1 MPKNKNLPLLGAPR
15 RGSVNNPSV
24 TLTPAVSTMRTKSPV
39 ESTPEIDTNAIELA
53 AESVARWR
61 QIDVALTP
69 IIGRRGI
76 VAIYKKALNL
86 THADFPWLASTS
98 EDDTS
103 FDNFTS
109 LHTALAQQT
118 SAVIMAANLSLHR
131 SFNKLLVSLIGE
143 SLSERLLQSIDA
155 CFHREAIQLH
165 SEGLSDERSYA

>member
-1 MPKNKNLPLLGAPR
+1 
-15 RGSVNNPSV
+15 
-24 TLTPAVSTMRTKSPV
+24 MRTKNSFV
-39 ESTPEIDTNAIELA
+39 SSPEIDTSAAELA

-86 THADFPWLASTS
+86 THADFPWLATMS
-98 EDDTS
+98 EDDTF

-109 LHTALAQQT
+109 LQAALAQQT

-131 SFNKLLVSLIGE
+131 AFNKLLVSLIGE
-143 SLSERLLQSIDA
+143 SLSERLLQSIDS
-155 CFHREAIQLH
+155 CFNREATHLYDADM
-165 SEGLSDERSYA
+165 LAERKYA

>member
-1 MPKNKNLPLLGAPR
+1 MQPQNY
-15 RGSVNNPSV
+15 
-24 TLTPAVSTMRTKSPV
+24 V
-39 ESTPEIDTNAIELA
+39 ESIPEIDPTAIELA

-61 QIDVALTP
+61 QIDAALTP

-76 VAIYKKALNL
+76 VAIYKKAHNL
-86 THADFPWLASTS
+86 TREDFPWLASTS

-118 SAVIMAANLSLHR
+118 SAAILAANLALHR
-131 SFNKLLVSLIGE
+131 SFNKLLISLIGE

-155 CFHREAIQLH
+155 CFHREAIALH
-165 SEGLSDERSYA
+165 SEGLSDERNYA

>member
-1 MPKNKNLPLLGAPR
+1 
-15 RGSVNNPSV
+15 
-24 TLTPAVSTMRTKSPV
+24 MRTKNSFV
-39 ESTPEIDTNAIELA
+39 STTEIDTNATDLA

-86 THADFPWLASTS
+86 THADFPWLATVS

-103 FDNFTS
+103 FDNFAS
-109 LHTALAQQT
+109 LQAALAQQT
-118 SAVIMAANLSLHR
+118 SAVIMAANLALHR

-143 SLSERLLQSIDA
+143 SLSERLLQSIDS
-155 CFHREAIQLH
+155 CFHREATDLH
-165 SEGLSDERSYA
+165 DIDLLAGRKYA

>member
-1 MPKNKNLPLLGAPR
+1 MEASR
-15 RGSVNNPSV
+15 WESVNNPSV
-24 TLTPAVSTMRTKSPV
+24 TLTSAVSIMHPQNSV
-39 ESTPEIDTNAIELA
+39 ESIPEIDPIAIELA

-61 QIDVALTP
+61 QIDAALTP

-76 VAIYKKALNL
+76 VAIYKKAHNL
-86 THADFPWLASTS
+86 TRADFPWLASTS

-118 SAVIMAANLSLHR
+118 SAAIMAANLSLHR

-155 CFHREAIQLH
+155 CFHREALALH
-165 SEGLSDERSYA
+165 SEGLSDESTYA